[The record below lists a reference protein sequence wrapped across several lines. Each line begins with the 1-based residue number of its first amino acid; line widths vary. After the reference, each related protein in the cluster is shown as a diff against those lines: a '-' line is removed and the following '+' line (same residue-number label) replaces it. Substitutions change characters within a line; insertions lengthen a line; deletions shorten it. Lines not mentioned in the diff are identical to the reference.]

1 MYTGVPHTDYVLSLL
16 FYIKEDPRLYSL
28 NFNFSSGENLSNI
41 NGSLKNL
48 EKPKSTNLI
57 CPLC

>member
-1 MYTGVPHTDYVLSLL
+1 VPQTDYVRSLL
-16 FYIKEDPRLYSL
+16 FYFEEDPRLYSL
-28 NFNFSSGENLSNI
+28 NLVISSGENLSNI
-41 NGSLKNL
+41 DGSLKNL